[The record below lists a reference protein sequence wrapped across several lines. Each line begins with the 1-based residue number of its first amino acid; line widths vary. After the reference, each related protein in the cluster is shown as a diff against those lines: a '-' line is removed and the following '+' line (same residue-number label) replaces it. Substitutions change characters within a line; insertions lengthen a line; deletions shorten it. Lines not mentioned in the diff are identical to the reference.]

1 MKSTNC
7 GRKVIRESIIGY
19 KQTDSYVEERKERK
33 EKKSGVLLAAGLSSR
48 SAPCTW
54 ASIH

>member
-19 KQTDSYVEERKERK
+19 KQTDSYVEEREERK